1 MTDQTTAPT
10 NEAAPTVADTTRP
23 TPHLPASRE
32 GLPGAVPYSR
42 FKAVNDGLR
51 TLQAQLPDLQAK
63 AAKTDELQQQI
74 AGLELQ
80 LHAQDVA
87 RDYGLPVEYQR
98 YIQGDSK
105 ADIAA
110 KAAGLV
116 AAIPGLGQTP
126 PPAFTP
132 GEVSDKGWYS
142 RNRARVLRTM
152 GLDG

>member
-1 MTDQTTAPT
+1 MTDQPTTPT

-23 TPHLPASRE
+23 TA
-32 GLPGAVPYSR
+32 GAVPYSR

-63 AAKTDELQQQI
+63 VTQVDDLRQQI

-80 LHAQDVA
+80 MYQQDVA
-87 RDYGLPVEYQR
+87 RDFGLPAEYVP
-98 YIQGDSK
+98 YIAGDSK

-116 AAIPGLGQTP
+116 AAIPGLGKTP